1 MRLQRPLFLWGFMGA
16 GKSSHGRELAR
27 AWGVPLYET
36 DQLIVE
42 SCGLSIAEIF
52 AAKREEG
59 FRVEEQ
65 RILHALDLS
74 RPAIVATGG
83 GTPCFADNAHWMREH
98 GVTVY
103 ISLPVNS
110 LVERILHS
118 RITRPLLPEKE
129 RGALQEHV
137 ATLLAER
144 EKIYRQAHIAV
155 DGHILSTVY
164 LENILSALPL

>member
-27 AWGVPLYET
+27 AWGLPFYET

-42 SCGLSIAEIF
+42 SCGYSIAEIF
-52 AAKREEG
+52 AAKGEEG

-65 RILHALDLS
+65 RILHSLDLS

-110 LVERILHS
+110 LVERM
-118 RITRPLLPEKE
+118 LPEKE

-137 ATLLAER
+137 AALLAER

-155 DGHILSTVY
+155 DGHILSTLY